1 FLVVVRVP
9 VHNVSVLADAEFL
22 SAITVDMSAF
32 ASNDFVVTHSWA
44 LAIQRHPA
52 GFQAIK
58 YVSLFIRHPC
68 LALFDRDN
76 LKARLKATRV
86 GNLAQLDVTTDW
98 LARYKVSL
106 V

>member
-1 FLVVVRVP
+1 
-9 VHNVSVLADAEFL
+9 
-22 SAITVDMSAF
+22 M
-32 ASNDFVVTHSWA
+32 
-44 LAIQRHPA
+44 AIQRHPD

-58 YVSLFIRHPC
+58 YVSRFIRRPG
-68 LALFDRDN
+68 LALFDRDK
-76 LKARLKATRV
+76 LKAHLKATRV